1 MKTSRE
7 KESRTAPVKRSWVM
21 LSPWIVIG
29 TVTILVPIVIFMA
42 FYSIEK
48 QKNAMTQLLA
58 EKGAALIR
66 SFEAGARAGMPGTG
80 GTGPQIQ
87 TLLVETAQQP
97 DIVYL
102 LITDLNGYIIAHNNP
117 RNIGRYHGKGL
128 DLREIAAT
136 EVLFYRTIEENE
148 QQDIFEVFRYFAPS
162 PAVIS
167 APRERAIPDDVF
179 RGDPSR
185 QPAFMIFVGL
195 DREPVASA
203 LKADFRMTATL
214 ALILLLI
221 GFTGVISLLIAQGYR
236 QARTSLSR
244 VKAFSDNLVEHM
256 PIGMIATDS
265 TTLITSFNQVAE
277 SVLRVPAPDVLGQP
291 IRSVLPP
298 ALTDFLD
305 HLGKK
310 ATVLEGEITYPLR
323 DSRSVPL
330 DIIAT
335 TLMEEGS
342 FRGYVLLIRDLTEVK
357 RLKKE
362 VDRSRHLA
370 SLGRLAAGVA
380 HEIRNPLS
388 SIKGFATYF
397 RDRYPDMPEDQ
408 KTADIMI
415 NEVDRLNRVVGQLLE
430 FSRPLRVRRTPVS
443 LVSLVET
450 SLETI
455 TSRANEQ
462 DVEIKQD
469 MPEEALAIEAD
480 GDGLNQV
487 LLNLYI
493 NALESMPDGGRLW
506 VRVSHDGDSRITVSV
521 TDTGRGIESADL
533 PKIFDPYYTT
543 KTTGT
548 GLGLAIV
555 HKIIE
560 AHGGDVH
567 VESEPGKGTAVSFT
581 IPAALPPPRLD
592 RRHEP

>member
-1 MKTSRE
+1 
-7 KESRTAPVKRSWVM
+7 M

-29 TVTILVPIVIFMA
+29 AVSILVPIVIFMA

-48 QKNAMTQLLA
+48 QKDAMTQLLA

-66 SFEAGARAGMPGTG
+66 SFEAGARAGAPGPG
-80 GTGPQIQ
+80 GTAPQIQ
-87 TLLVETAQQP
+87 SLLVETAQQT

-117 RNIGRYHGKGL
+117 RNIGRYHGRGL

-136 EVLFYRTIEENE
+136 EALYYRTIEDKE
-148 QQDIFEVFRYFAPS
+148 QGEIFEVFRYFAPS
-162 PAVIS
+162 PPGFP
-167 APRERAIPDDVF
+167 APLERAIPDDVF
-179 RGDPSR
+179 RRDSAR
-185 QPAFMIFVGL
+185 QPALMIFVGL

-221 GFTGVISLLIAQGYR
+221 GFTGVISLLIAEGYR
-236 QARTSLSR
+236 QARSSLSR

-256 PIGMIATDS
+256 PVGIIATDS
-265 TTLITSFNQVAE
+265 SSAITSFNQAAE
-277 SVLRVPAPDVLGQP
+277 SVLRVPAADLLGQSA
-291 IRSVLPP
+291 RSVLPP
-298 ALTDFLD
+298 ELTDFL
-305 HLGKK
+305 GRPGER
-310 ATVLEGEITYPLR
+310 AAVLEGEIAYPLR
-323 DSRSVPL
+323 DGRFVPL
-330 DIIAT
+330 DIVAT
-335 TLMEEGS
+335 TLVEEGA
-342 FRGYVLLIRDLTEVK
+342 FMGHVILIRDLTEVK
-357 RLKKE
+357 RLRRE

-397 RDRYPDMPEDQ
+397 RDRYRDTPEDQ

-415 NEVDRLNRVVGQLLE
+415 TEVDRLNRVIGQLLE
-430 FSRPLRVRRTPVS
+430 FSRPLRVRRSPVS
-443 LVSLVET
+443 PLSLVET

-455 TSRANEQ
+455 ESRAREQ
-462 DVEIKQD
+462 GVRIERDLPGKD
-469 MPEEALAIEAD
+469 LAAEAD
-480 GDGLNQV
+480 SDGLNQV

-493 NALESMPDGGRLW
+493 NALESMPDGGLLR
-506 VRVSHDGDSRITVSV
+506 VRVAGDGDSRITVSV
-521 TDTGRGIESADL
+521 SDSGCGIESADL

-543 KTTGT
+543 KSTGT

-560 AHGGDVH
+560 AHGGDMH
-567 VESEPGKGTAVSFT
+567 VESEPGNGTTVSFS
-581 IPAALPPPRLD
+581 IPAAPSPPPGAGD
-592 RRHEP
+592 THHEE